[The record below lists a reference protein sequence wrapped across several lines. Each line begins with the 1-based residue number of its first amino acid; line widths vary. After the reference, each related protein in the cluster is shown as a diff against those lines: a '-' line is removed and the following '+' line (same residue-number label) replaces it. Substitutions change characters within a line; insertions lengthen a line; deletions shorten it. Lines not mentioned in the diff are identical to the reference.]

1 MEDYIVRIQSA
12 VEGKPVYF
20 GTGIVISGHE
30 VLTARHVVS
39 GESHLLLTG
48 DGSIPLSVQ
57 NETDSAVILHA
68 GQQLPFRT
76 AETFPFM
83 RFWTRSPRGHPTA
96 ISPPNRPRIQLQDTE
111 L

>member
-48 DGSIPLSVQ
+48 DGQ
-57 NETDSAVILHA
+57 QRCA
-68 GQQLPFRT
+68 GASDVECGGVSRT
-76 AETFPFM
+76 A
-83 RFWTRSPRGHPTA
+83 A
-96 ISPPNRPRIQLQDTE
+96 ALQSAPQ
-111 L
+111 